1 MTLKNI
7 IGLDHVVI
15 QAGELDKAADVWRSL
30 GFTVSDRGTHSAVMG
45 TGNYTIML
53 GEDYIELLGVL
64 TPTERNAPAR
74 AFVAR
79 RGDGM
84 ERVAFTALDSVA
96 GLDEIKS
103 KGFAGTGPFDFSRP
117 VTMPDGRQTEASF
130 RTFLWPV
137 DERPGDLRIFA
148 CQHFTRDAVWI
159 PYLQQ
164 HANTA
169 RRIQRVELLANDPQ
183 KAAEHMARLIDQ
195 TIVPEADGAKRV
207 PTGGR
212 RGDFVFMNRAT
223 LAARHPGLP
232 LDTLPPEGAVALCLA
247 VASPDAAKK
256 ALGKHAIDVRNG
268 VVAAPPSAANGVILE
283 LSGA

>member
-1 MTLKNI
+1 MPLKNI

-15 QAGELDKAADVWRSL
+15 QAAELDKAADAWRSL

-96 GLDEIKS
+96 GLEEIKS

-148 CQHFTRDAVWI
+148 CQHFTRGAVWI
-159 PYLQQ
+159 PHLQQ

-183 KAAEHMARLIDQ
+183 SAAQQMARLIDQ
-195 TIVPEADGAKRV
+195 TIVPEPDGALRV

-212 RGDFVFMNRAT
+212 RADFVFMNRAM
-223 LAARHPGLP
+223 LAARHPGVP
-232 LDTLPPEGAVALCLA
+232 LDTLPTEGAVALCLA
-247 VASPDAAKK
+247 VASPDAARK
-256 ALGKHAIDVRNG
+256 ALGKHAIDVRQG
-268 VVAAPPSAANGVILE
+268 IVAAPPSAANGVILE
-283 LSGA
+283 LSGI

>member
-15 QAGELDKAADVWRSL
+15 QAAELDKAADVWRSL

-74 AFVAR
+74 AFIAR

-96 GLDEIKS
+96 GLEEIKS
-103 KGFAGTGPFDFSRP
+103 KGLPGTGPFDFSRP

-169 RRIQRVELLANDPQ
+169 RRIQRVELRANDPQ
-183 KAAEHMARLIDQ
+183 KAAAHMARLIDQ
-195 TIVPEADGAKRV
+195 VVVPEPDGALRV

-212 RGDFVFMNRAT
+212 RGDFVFMDRKT
-223 LAARHPGLP
+223 LAARHPGVP
-232 LDTLPPEGAVALCLA
+232 LDALPPEGAVALCLA
-247 VASPDAAKK
+247 VASPDAARK
-256 ALGKHAIDVRNG
+256 ALGKYAIDVRDG

-283 LSGA
+283 LSAT